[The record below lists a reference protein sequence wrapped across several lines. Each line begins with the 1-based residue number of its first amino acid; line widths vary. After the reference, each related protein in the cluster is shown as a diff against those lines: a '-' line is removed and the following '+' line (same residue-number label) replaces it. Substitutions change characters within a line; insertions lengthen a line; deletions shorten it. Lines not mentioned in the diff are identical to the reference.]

1 MKRTAVLLA
10 ALLMTVSAAC
20 SSEKDDT
27 TAAGTTTTTS
37 ATSASDGLT
46 LNELQMIGTHNS
58 YHVAPE
64 AKLFEAEKA
73 IAAGLG
79 PDAGGLG
86 DINSLGYTHQPLP
99 DQLES
104 GIRSF
109 ELDAYSDPEGGRY
122 AKPLA
127 PEYLGITDTP
137 MPTGMDQ
144 PGFKVLHI
152 ADVDFISTC
161 QTLVGCLTEIKT
173 WSDAHPDH
181 VPIVI
186 NLELKADGLPAS
198 LNATVPAPI
207 DAAALDALDTEI
219 RSVFDED
226 QLLTPDD
233 VRGDA
238 ATLRDAVTTTG
249 WPKLADVRGQVM
261 IFMDNGGEVHEAYL
275 AGHPSLEGRVLFT
288 SAAEDGDDDEAVVK
302 VNDPKE
308 APRITQLVKDGFF
321 VRTRADADLAEAKT
335 NDTTNREITLDSG
348 AQVVSTDFPIAEP
361 AANGYVVAFPKG
373 PQVRCNA
380 VIVKACPTGPLE
392 ATG

>member
-1 MKRTAVLLA
+1 MRRGLALSIAVVMLG
-10 ALLMTVSAAC
+10 VAC
-20 SSEKDDT
+20 STEDQDDGAT
-27 TAAGTTTTTS
+27 PATTTTTTAS
-37 ATSASDGLT
+37 ATSGVH

-73 IAAGLG
+73 VAASLG
-79 PDAGGLG
+79 EDAGGLG
-86 DINSLGYTHQPLP
+86 DINSLAYTHQPWT

-109 ELDAYSDPEGGRY
+109 ELDAYADPEGGLY
-122 AKPLA
+122 ANPLA
-127 PEYLGITDTP
+127 PEFLGITDTP
-137 MPTGMDQ
+137 LPTGMDE

-161 QTLVGCLTEIKT
+161 PTLIGCMTELRT

-181 VPIVI
+181 VPLVI

-207 DAAALDALDTEI
+207 DAAALDAVDAEI

-226 QLLTPDD
+226 RLLTPDD

-238 ATLRDAVTTTG
+238 ATLRDAVTATG
-249 WPKLADVRGQVM
+249 WPEVDDVRGQVM
-261 IFMDNGGEVHEAYL
+261 FFLDNGGELHDEYV

-288 SAAEDGDDDEAVVK
+288 SAAEDGDDDQAVVK

-321 VRTRADADLAEAKT
+321 VRTRSDADLVEAT
-335 NDTTNREITLDSG
+335 ANDTTNREITFGSG
-348 AQVVSTDFPIAEP
+348 AQIVSTDFPVAEP
-361 AANGYVVAFPKG
+361 ASNGYVVKFG
-373 PQVRCNA
+373 DGLQVRCNP
-380 VIVKACPTGPLE
+380 V
-392 ATG
+392 ATGTCARGALEP